1 MARGAHLGGINMRR
15 FGLTLFTM
23 ALIGWVGV
31 MPALAADYPDK
42 PITFTITWKPGGAGD
57 ISGRLSAKAAEEVL
71 GQPIKVI
78 NKLGGGGSIG
88 FDYVGQQKPDG
99 YNIGWLSASILTT
112 TLLGTLPYAYDEKF
126 EYVCGVTF
134 DATAIAVRADS
145 PHKTL
150 DDFVA
155 AMKANPGQV
164 KIGTAGSSSFTYM
177 VAAALVDKVG
187 AKVTF
192 VPLGKRRMP
201 GLLSG
206 EVDALSVHPP
216 EMMSALKSGKVRFLA
231 ISSPKRIDAYKD
243 VPTLNELGLE
253 LGMTQ
258 FRGIFVPK
266 GTPESVKIALDKAF
280 AAAENDPKLVASANA
295 RGFGIN
301 YIPYKD
307 FPAYVAK
314 QNDRLKAVAARLK

>member
-1 MARGAHLGGINMRR
+1 MRR
-15 FGLTLFTM
+15 FGVALFTL
-23 ALIGWVGV
+23 ALVGGV
-31 MPALAADYPDK
+31 GMTTALAADYPEK

-57 ISGRLSAKAAEEVL
+57 ISGRMAAKAAEAVL

-112 TLLGTLPYAYDEKF
+112 TLLGTLPYAYDENF

-145 PHKTL
+145 PHETL
-150 DDFVA
+150 DDLVA
-155 AMKANPGQV
+155 AMKAKPGQV
-164 KIGTAGSSSFTYM
+164 KVGTGGSGSFTYM
-177 VAAALVDKVG
+177 LAAALTDKVG
-187 AKVTF
+187 AKATL
-192 VPLGKRRMP
+192 VPLGQRRLP

-216 EMMSALKSGKVRFLA
+216 GMMSALKSGKVRFLA

-243 VPTLNELGLE
+243 VPTLSELGLG

-266 GTPESVKIALDKAF
+266 GTPEAVKIALDKAF
-280 AAAENDPKLVASANA
+280 AAAENDPKLVETANA

-307 FPAYVAK
+307 FPAYVTK
-314 QNDRLKAVAARLK
+314 QNDVLKAVAAKLK

>member
-1 MARGAHLGGINMRR
+1 MRR
-15 FGLTLFTM
+15 FGAILFSMVLSGYIGLT
-23 ALIGWVGV
+23 A
-31 MPALAADYPDK
+31 ALAADYPDK

-57 ISGRLSAKAAEEVL
+57 ISGRLSAKAAEAVL

-112 TLLGTLPYAYDEKF
+112 TLLGKLPYAYDEKF
-126 EYVCGVTF
+126 EYVSGVTF

-150 DDFVA
+150 DDLVA
-155 AMKANPGQV
+155 AMKAKPGQV
-164 KIGTAGSSSFTYM
+164 KVGVGGSGSFTYM
-177 VAAALVDKVG
+177 LAAALIDKVG
-187 AKVTF
+187 AKATL
-192 VPLGKRRMP
+192 VPLGKRRIP
-201 GLLSG
+201 GLLGG
-206 EVDALSVHPP
+206 EVDALSIHPP
-216 EMMSALKSGKVRFLA
+216 GLMSALKSGKVRFLA
-231 ISSPKRIDAYKD
+231 IASPKRVDAYKD
-243 VPTLNELGLE
+243 VPTLSELGLG

-266 GTPESVKIALDKAF
+266 GTPEAVKVALDKAF
-280 AAAENDPKLVASANA
+280 AAAENDPKLVETANA

-314 QNDRLKAVAARLK
+314 QNDVLKAVAAKLK

>member
-1 MARGAHLGGINMRR
+1 MRR
-15 FGLTLFTM
+15 FGAILFSMVLSGFIGLT
-23 ALIGWVGV
+23 A
-31 MPALAADYPDK
+31 ALAADYPDK

-57 ISGRLSAKAAEEVL
+57 ISGRLSAKAAEAVL

-112 TLLGTLPYAYDEKF
+112 TLLGKLPYAYDEKF
-126 EYVCGVTF
+126 EYVSGVTF

-150 DDFVA
+150 DDLVA
-155 AMKANPGQV
+155 AMKAKPGQV
-164 KIGTAGSSSFTYM
+164 KVGVGGSGSFTYM
-177 VAAALVDKVG
+177 LAAALIDKVG
-187 AKVTF
+187 AKATL
-192 VPLGKRRMP
+192 VPLGKRRIP
-201 GLLSG
+201 GLLGG
-206 EVDALSVHPP
+206 EVDALSIHPP
-216 EMMSALKSGKVRFLA
+216 GLMSALKSGKVRFLA
-231 ISSPKRIDAYKD
+231 IASPKRVDAYKD
-243 VPTLNELGLE
+243 VPTLSELGLG

-266 GTPESVKIALDKAF
+266 GTPEAVKVALDKAF
-280 AAAENDPKLVASANA
+280 AAAENDPKLVETANA

-314 QNDRLKAVAARLK
+314 QNDVLKAVAAKLK

>member
-1 MARGAHLGGINMRR
+1 MRR
-15 FGLTLFTM
+15 FGV
-23 ALIGWVGV
+23 ALCALMLAGWVGAST
-31 MPALAADYPDK
+31 ALAEDDYPSR

-57 ISGRLSAKAAEEVL
+57 ISGRLSAKAAEGVL
-71 GQPIKVI
+71 GQPMKVI

-99 YNIGWLSASILTT
+99 YNVGWLSASILTT
-112 TLLGTLPYAYDEKF
+112 TLLGKLPYAYDEKF

-150 DDFVA
+150 DDLVA

-164 KIGTAGSSSFTYM
+164 KIGTGGSGSFTYLF
-177 VAAALVDKVG
+177 AAALADKVG
-187 AKVTF
+187 AEATLI
-192 VPLGKRRMP
+192 PLGKRRIP
-201 GLLSG
+201 GLLGG
-206 EVDALSVHPP
+206 EVDALSIHPP
-216 EMMSALKSGKVRFLA
+216 GLMSALAAGKVRFLA
-231 ISSPKRIDAYKD
+231 VGSPKRVEAYKD
-243 VPTLNELGLE
+243 VPTLDEIGLG

-258 FRGIFVPK
+258 FRGFFVPK
-266 GTPESVKIALDKAF
+266 GTPEPVKVKLDEACS
-280 AAAENDPKLVASANA
+280 AAENDPKLIETANE

-307 FPAYVAK
+307 FPAYVAE
-314 QNDRLKAVAARLK
+314 QNEVLKAVAGKLK

>member
-1 MARGAHLGGINMRR
+1 MRR
-15 FGLTLFTM
+15 FGVALFTL
-23 ALIGWVGV
+23 ALVGWVGV
-31 MPALAADYPDK
+31 TTALAADYPEK

-57 ISGRLSAKAAEEVL
+57 ISGRMAAKAAEAVL

-88 FDYVGQQKPDG
+88 FDYVGQQEPDG

-112 TLLGTLPYAYDEKF
+112 TLLGQLPYAYDEKF

-145 PHKTL
+145 PHNTL
-150 DDFVA
+150 DDLIT

-164 KIGTAGSSSFTYM
+164 KIGTAGSGSFTYM
-177 VAAALVDKVG
+177 LAAALTDKVG
-187 AKVTF
+187 AEVTF
-192 VPLGKRRMP
+192 VPLGKRRIP

-231 ISSPKRIDAYKD
+231 ISAPKRIDAYGD

-266 GTPESVKIALDKAF
+266 GTPEAVKIALDQAF
-280 AAAENDPKLVASANA
+280 AAAENDPRLVAAANE

-307 FPAYVAK
+307 FPAYVAE
-314 QNDRLKAVAARLK
+314 QNDLLKAVADRIK